1 MESVLREGSLT
12 GRSALVTGGGTGIGR
27 ASAELMAELG
37 ARVAIA
43 GRRAELLEE
52 TAAAIR
58 AAGGECLPVVCDVRE
73 PEAARELVDAVMA
86 AYGSLD
92 VLVNNAGGQFV
103 APAEEISLKGFRAVT
118 RLNLDAVW
126 ELTRLAAVE
135 SMLPNGYGKVIS
147 VVLSPR
153 RGHPGDVPLL
163 GRARGRRVDDAHAG
177 DGVGRPRRA
186 PDVRRA
192 RDDRDRG
199 LARLRRHGRGAS
211 RRRSRSGGWARSSEV
226 AQMIAFLASPA
237 GDFVTGTTVVIDGGV
252 DNVDLPPGRGS

>member
-1 MESVLREGSLT
+1 MDSVLRDGSLA

-27 ASAELMAELG
+27 ATAELLAELG
-37 ARVAIA
+37 ARVAVA

-52 TAAAIR
+52 TAGAIR
-58 AAGGECLPVVCDVRE
+58 AGGGDCLPLAGDVRE
-73 PEAARELVDAVMA
+73 PEAARGLVDKVMA
-86 AYGSLD
+86 AFGSLD
-92 VLVNNAGGQFV
+92 ILVNNAGGQFV
-103 APAEEISLKGFRAVT
+103 APAEEISLNGFRAVM

-153 RGHPGDVPLL
+153 RGIPGMFHSSAARAAVESMTRTLATEWGGRGVRLTCVAPGTIDTEGWRGYGETVEDVAATIP
-163 GRARGRRVDDAHAG
+163 
-177 DGVGRPRRA
+177 
-186 PDVRRA
+186 
-192 RDDRDRG
+192 
-199 LARLRRHGRGAS
+199 LRRLGTVG
-211 RRRSRSGGWARSSEV
+211 EV
-226 AQMIAFLASPA
+226 ARMIAFLATPA

>member
-1 MESVLREGSLT
+1 VESVLREGTLA

-27 ASAELMAELG
+27 ATAELMAALG
-37 ARVAIA
+37 ARVAVA
-43 GRRAELLEE
+43 GRRVELLEE

-58 AAGGECLPVVCDVRE
+58 SAGGDCLPLACDVRE
-73 PEAARELVDAVMA
+73 PEAAKALVDAVIA

-103 APAEEISLKGFRAVT
+103 KPAEEISHNGFRAVM

-126 ELTRLAAVE
+126 ELTRLAAVG
-135 SMLPNGYGKVIS
+135 SMLPNGYGKIIS
-147 VVLSPR
+147 LVLSPR
-153 RGHPGDVPLL
+153 RGIPGMFHSSAA
-163 GRARGRRVDDAHAG
+163 RAAVESMTRTLATEWGRRGIRLTCVAPGTIDTEGWRGYGDTVDDVAATIPI
-177 DGVGRPRRA
+177 GRLGT
-186 PDVRRA
+186 V
-192 RDDRDRG
+192 
-199 LARLRRHGRGAS
+199 
-211 RRRSRSGGWARSSEV
+211 EEI

>member
-1 MESVLREGSLT
+1 VDSVLREGSLA

-27 ASAELMAELG
+27 ATAELLAALG
-37 ARVAIA
+37 ARVAVA

-58 AAGGECLPVVCDVRE
+58 AGGGDCLPIACDVRD
-73 PEAARELVDAVMA
+73 PDAAKELVDAVIA

-103 APAEEISLKGFRAVT
+103 KAAEEISHNGFRAVM

-126 ELTRLAAVE
+126 ELTRLAANG
-135 SMLPNGYGKVIS
+135 SMLPNGYGKVVN

-153 RGHPGDVPLL
+153 RGIPGMFHSSAA
-163 GRARGRRVDDAHAG
+163 RAAVESMTRT
-177 DGVGRPRRA
+177 
-186 PDVRRA
+186 
-192 RDDRDRG
+192 
-199 LARLRRHGRGAS
+199 LATEWGGRGVRLTCVAP
-211 RRRSRSGGWARSSEV
+211 GTIDTEGWRGYGDTVEEVAATIPIGRLGTVEEV

-252 DNVDLPPGRGS
+252 DNVDLPPGRS

>member
-1 MESVLREGSLT
+1 VDSVLRAGSLA

-27 ASAELMAELG
+27 AAAQQLAWLG
-37 ARVAIA
+37 ARVAVA
-43 GRRAELLEE
+43 GRRAELLEA
-52 TAAAIR
+52 TAEAIR
-58 AAGGECLPVVCDVRE
+58 ADGGECLPLVCDVRE
-73 PEAARELVDAVMA
+73 PEAARELVAAVIA

-103 APAEEISLKGFRAVT
+103 APAEEISHKGFRAVM

-153 RGHPGDVPLL
+153 RGIPGMFHSSAARAAVESMTRTLATEWGGRGVRLTCVAPGTIDTEGWRGYGDSVEDVAATIPL
-163 GRARGRRVDDAHAG
+163 GRLGTVDE
-177 DGVGRPRRA
+177 VGQ
-186 PDVRRA
+186 
-192 RDDRDRG
+192 
-199 LARLRRHGRGAS
+199 L
-211 RRRSRSGGWARSSEV
+211 
-226 AQMIAFLASPA
+226 IAFLASPA

-252 DNVDLPPGRGS
+252 DNVDLPPGRAP

>member
-1 MESVLREGSLT
+1 VDSVLREGSLA

-27 ASAELMAELG
+27 ATAELMAALG
-37 ARVAIA
+37 ARVAVA
-43 GRRAELLEE
+43 GRRAELLED

-58 AAGGECLPVVCDVRE
+58 AAGGDCLPFVCDVRE
-73 PEAARELVDAVMA
+73 PEGATELVATVIS

-103 APAEEISLKGFRAVT
+103 KPAEEISLNGFRAVM

-153 RGHPGDVPLL
+153 RGIPGIFHSSAA
-163 GRARGRRVDDAHAG
+163 RAAVESMTRT
-177 DGVGRPRRA
+177 
-186 PDVRRA
+186 
-192 RDDRDRG
+192 
-199 LARLRRHGRGAS
+199 LATEWGGRGVRLTCVAP
-211 RRRSRSGGWARSSEV
+211 GTIDTEGWRGYGESVEDVAATIPIGRLGTVEEV
-226 AQMIAFLASPA
+226 AQTIAFLASPA

-252 DNVDLPPGRGS
+252 DNVDLPPGTGP

>member
-1 MESVLREGSLT
+1 VDNVLREGSLT

-27 ASAELMAELG
+27 ATAELLAELG

-43 GRRAELLEE
+43 GRRSELLEE
-52 TAAAIR
+52 TATAIR
-58 AAGGECLPVVCDVRE
+58 SRGGVCLPLACDVRE
-73 PEAARELVDAVMA
+73 PAAAKELVDAVIA
-86 AYGSLD
+86 AHGSLD

-103 APAEEISLKGFRAVT
+103 KPAEEISHNGFRAVM

-153 RGHPGDVPLL
+153 RGIPGMFHSSAARAAVESMTRTLATEW
-163 GRARGRRVDDAHAG
+163 GARGVRLTCVAPGTIDTEGWRGYG
-177 DGVGRPRRA
+177 DTVEDVAATIPIGRLGT
-186 PDVRRA
+186 VT
-192 RDDRDRG
+192 
-199 LARLRRHGRGAS
+199 
-211 RRRSRSGGWARSSEV
+211 EV
-226 AQMIAFLASPA
+226 AQMIAYLASPA

-252 DNVDLPPGRGS
+252 DNVDLPPGRAP

>member
-1 MESVLREGSLT
+1 MESVLREGSLA
-12 GRSALVTGGGTGIGR
+12 GRTALVTGGGTGIGR
-27 ASAELMAELG
+27 ATAELLAALG

-43 GRRAELLEE
+43 GRRVELLEE
-52 TAAAIR
+52 TAAAIC
-58 AAGGECLPVVCDVRE
+58 AAGGDCLPIVCDIRD
-73 PEAARELVDAVMA
+73 PEAAKELVDAVITA
-86 AYGSLD
+86 FGSLD

-103 APAEEISLKGFRAVT
+103 KPAEEISHNGFRAVM

-126 ELTRLAAVE
+126 ELTRLAAVG

-153 RGHPGDVPLL
+153 RGIPGMFHSSAA
-163 GRARGRRVDDAHAG
+163 RAAVESMTRT
-177 DGVGRPRRA
+177 
-186 PDVRRA
+186 
-192 RDDRDRG
+192 
-199 LARLRRHGRGAS
+199 LATEWGGRGVRLTCVAP
-211 RRRSRSGGWARSSEV
+211 GTIDTEGWRGYGDTVEDVAATIPIGRLGTVGEI

>member
-1 MESVLREGSLT
+1 VDSVLRAGSLT

-27 ASAELMAELG
+27 ATAELLAELV
-37 ARVAIA
+37 ARVTVS
-43 GRRAELLEE
+43 GRRSELLEE

-58 AAGGECLPVVCDVRE
+58 SAGGQCLVAPCDVRE
-73 PEAARELVDAVMA
+73 PEAAQELVARAMA
-86 AYGSLD
+86 EFGPLD
-92 VLVNNAGGQFV
+92 ILVNNAGGQFV

-153 RGHPGDVPLL
+153 RGIPGMFHSSAA
-163 GRARGRRVDDAHAG
+163 RAAVESMTRT
-177 DGVGRPRRA
+177 
-186 PDVRRA
+186 
-192 RDDRDRG
+192 
-199 LARLRRHGRGAS
+199 LATEWGGRGIRLTCVAP
-211 RRRSRSGGWARSSEV
+211 GTIDTEGWRGYGATVEEVAATIPLNRLGTASEV

-252 DNVDLPPGRGS
+252 DYVDLQAGR

>member
-1 MESVLREGSLT
+1 MDSVLREGSLA
-12 GRSALVTGGGTGIGR
+12 GRTALVTGGGTGIGR
-27 ASAELMAELG
+27 ATAELMGALG
-37 ARVAIA
+37 ARVAVA

-58 AAGGECLPVVCDVRE
+58 AAGGECLPVTCDVRE
-73 PEAARELVDAVMA
+73 PEGAGALVAGVIA

-126 ELTRLAAVE
+126 ELTRLAAVG

-153 RGHPGDVPLL
+153 RGIPGMFHSSAARAAVESMTRTLATEWG
-163 GRARGRRVDDAHAG
+163 GRGVRLTCVAPGTIETDGWRGYG
-177 DGVGRPRRA
+177 DTAESVAATIP
-186 PDVRRA
+186 
-192 RDDRDRG
+192 
-199 LARLRRHGRGAS
+199 LRRLGTAE
-211 RRRSRSGGWARSSEV
+211 EV
-226 AQMIAFLASPA
+226 AQTIAFLASPA
-237 GDFVTGTTVVIDGGV
+237 GDFITGTTVVIDGGV